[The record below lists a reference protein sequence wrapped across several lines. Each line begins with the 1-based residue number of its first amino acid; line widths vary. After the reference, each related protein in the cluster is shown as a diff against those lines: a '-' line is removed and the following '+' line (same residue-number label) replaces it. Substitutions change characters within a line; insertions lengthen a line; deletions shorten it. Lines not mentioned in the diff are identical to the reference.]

1 MAHDFKKFP
10 ELTNNQLNFYYFDSP
25 HKQITESFRAKVI
38 KVTDG
43 DTIRV
48 LWAERDFDFPVRL
61 SLIQA
66 PELKQQEGKESQ
78 NWLENQLLNEE
89 VDIIIN
95 PKNRIGRWGR
105 IIGEIMKEGISINKL
120 SMEEGKS
127 KNFYRE
133 ESGEI
138 PPIEFWEVKI

>member
-25 HKQITESFRAKVI
+25 HKQITESFIARVVKI
-38 KVTDG
+38 TDG

-48 LWAERDFDFPVRL
+48 KWNERDFDFPVRL
-61 SLIQA
+61 AKIQA
-66 PELKQQEGKESQ
+66 PELKEEGGLESAKF
-78 NWLENQLLNEE
+78 LKDEILGAE
-89 VDIIIN
+89 VIVN
-95 PKNRIGRWGR
+95 VNSTNRVGRWGR
-105 IIGEIMKEGISINKL
+105 LIGDVIHEGR
-120 SMEEGKS
+120 SMSDESMDRGLS

-133 ESGEI
+133 EGGEI